1 VPAFLRSWG
10 PVVAMWVV
18 IVSIWTV
25 MWWMTRRDRRRAEL
39 QQQLREMEQAIYE
52 ETLPEDERE
61 ALRRVREQRA
71 EIRREARRRLGL
83 PEDEEP

>member
-1 VPAFLRSWG
+1 
-10 PVVAMWVV
+10 MWVV